1 MDARRELLKKQEE
14 HDEYKSAQ
22 VQKIRAVKDSRFP
35 RADILIDELKQTP
48 KYTQLVKYI
57 QYLEHIN
64 VGTWCD
70 NCKGAKTVHSDDA
83 DEFVKQLAANSPQ
96 QIAANSPQQTLQIDQ
111 LRADVASLK
120 TITHALNAR
129 VSAIESTIT
138 AMQKNSYKVDL
149 VSADELFQ

>member
-14 HDEYKSAQ
+14 HDDYKAAQ
-22 VQKIRAVKDSRFP
+22 VQKIREVKETRFP
-35 RADILIDELKQTP
+35 KADGLIDELKQTP

-70 NCKGAKTVHSDDA
+70 NCKGAKTIHMDSA
-83 DEFVKQLAANSPQ
+83 EEFVKQLPPAAAPADTQAIS
-96 QIAANSPQQTLQIDQ
+96 Q

-120 TITHALNAR
+120 TITQALNAR
-129 VSAIESTIT
+129 VSAIESTIA
-138 AMQKNSYKVDL
+138 AMQKSSYKVDL
-149 VSADELFQ
+149 VSADELFE